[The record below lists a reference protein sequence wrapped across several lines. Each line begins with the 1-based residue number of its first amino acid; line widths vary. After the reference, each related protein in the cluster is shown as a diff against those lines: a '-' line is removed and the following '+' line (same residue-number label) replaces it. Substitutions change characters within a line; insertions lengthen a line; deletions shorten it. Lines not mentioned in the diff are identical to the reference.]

1 LGQSEEAVSDPRS
14 LAFWEARLGGVTS
27 ANHPWRLDAEEIS
40 ARAESRRARAK
51 FNTGS
56 INTTTAIALRSIASW
71 SGAKRVIE
79 VGTFIGNST
88 LALKLVASRVC
99 TVDFSND
106 CFEPHIGVETFP
118 HKTSL
123 EMFEA
128 LAARGYSAD
137 LCFFDGRLGPKD
149 TNVLAK
155 ITAPQCVYVF
165 DDYSGREKG
174 TCNVEL
180 LQPRLTDYALIFPC
194 GRASDTTLAVLAP
207 ESML

>member
-1 LGQSEEAVSDPRS
+1 VSDERS
-14 LAFWEARLGGVTS
+14 IAFWEARLGGVTS
-27 ANHPWRLDAEEIS
+27 ANHPWRLDAEEIA
-40 ARAESRRARAK
+40 ARAESRRSLAK

-56 INTTTAIALRSIASW
+56 INTTTAIALRSTAAW
-71 SGAKRVIE
+71 AGAKLVIE

-88 LALKLVASRVC
+88 LALKTVAKQVC

-106 CFEPHIGVETFP
+106 CFEPHAGVETFP

-123 EMFEA
+123 QMFEA
-128 LAARGYSAD
+128 LEARGYSAD

-149 TNVLAK
+149 PDVLAK
-155 ITAPQCVYVF
+155 IVSTQCVYVF

-180 LQPRLTDYALIFPC
+180 LQPRLKEYALIFPC
-194 GRASDTTLAVLAP
+194 GRASDTTLAVLVP
-207 ESML
+207 ESRL